1 MPSSVGGQ
9 WTDFRE
15 PSLSARF
22 PSSSW
27 LSIESPSTL
36 WTEIRWAAKHRV
48 RDDAGLSLLSWD
60 GTRWACTAYAVLTHD
75 SQRGQCATGRAVLNR
90 LSTATGGPMS
100 RGLDTQP
107 SATTID
113 LEDVI
118 RLFDS
123 ILKGYPVG
131 SLLLWVRP
139 APEQTIRLGALKIPA
154 PNTDRAFWVVD
165 GQQRITSL
173 ANALDEDGASDPRFA
188 LAYDLRI
195 EKFVPRPATDDS
207 KVIPLPVVFDL
218 QRVLRWFAD
227 HPEVA
232 DYLDRATAVT
242 KTLRQFKI
250 PAYQVRQGDVRTLTD
265 IFDRMNNYGKRL
277 SRAEI
282 FSALFAG
289 DEGAKDDRLTIE
301 RIADDINTDL
311 GFGLIDND
319 TVLRA
324 ILARRGP
331 DVAREIRIEFDD
343 QERRGPIEFPGEDR
357 DTAYQAG
364 EDALRRAV
372 QFLQSKGGVPHLS
385 MLAYRYLL
393 IVLSRLFAH
402 HPELDDRNLQL
413 LRRWYWR
420 AAVVGPGFFKGHIL
434 GATSSL
440 CSKIKPN
447 DLLSS
452 IQGLLEAVDQKD
464 APIPSLN
471 RFRTN
476 EASTKITLCAW
487 WHLEPRSP
495 RSGQLYD
502 RAQLSELLNGRTTAA
517 DAVRYIVS
525 RRQVPK
531 TYRLWAANRILIP
544 TEDEPVDEIASLLVQ
559 RPLELAEESWASVL
573 RSHGM
578 DHEMTALLADGK
590 VVDFLEAR
598 QAMLRDDLRRFL
610 QRMCEWG
617 FEDTPSLSELVVEDL
632 DGEDLDIEGDDET
645 R

>member
-1 MPSSVGGQ
+1 VWSVHYGRDGPGG
-9 WTDFRE
+9 
-15 PSLSARF
+15 
-22 PSSSW
+22 
-27 LSIESPSTL
+27 LSI
-36 WTEIRWAAKHRV
+36 AM
-48 RDDAGLSLLSWD
+48 
-60 GTRWACTAYAVLTHD
+60 
-75 SQRGQCATGRAVLNR
+75 
-90 LSTATGGPMS
+90 GGPMS

-113 LEDVI
+113 LEDLVKLAWDGYVRVPHFQRDFRWNREDVI

-139 APEQTIRLGALKIPA
+139 APEQTVRLGALKISA

-173 ANALDEDGASDPRFA
+173 ANALHEAGAADPRFA
-188 LAYDLRI
+188 LAYDLRT
-195 EKFVPRPATDDS
+195 EKFVPRPAMDDPR
-207 KVIPLPVVFDL
+207 VIPLPVVFDL

-250 PAYQVRQGDVRTLTD
+250 PAYQVRQGDVRVLTD

-289 DEGAKDDRLTIE
+289 DEGAKDDRLSIE
-301 RIADDINTDL
+301 RIAHDIDADL

-324 ILARRGP
+324 ILARRGQ

-372 QFLQSKGGVPHLS
+372 HFLQSRVGVPHLS

-402 HPELDDRNLQL
+402 HPEPDDRSLHL

-440 CSKIKPN
+440 SSKVRPN
-447 DLLSS
+447 DLSGS

-464 APIPSLN
+464 APIPSLD

-487 WHLEPRSP
+487 WDLEPRSP
-495 RSGQLYD
+495 RTGQPYE
-502 RAQLSELLNGRTTAA
+502 RAQLSELLNGHTTAA
-517 DAVRYIVS
+517 DAVRYIIS

-531 TYRLWAANRILIP
+531 PYRLWAANRILIP
-544 TEDEPVDEIASLLVQ
+544 TEEEPVDEIAGLLMQ
-559 RPLELAEESWASVL
+559 PPLELTDECWTAVL

-578 DHEMTALLADGK
+578 SLDMTVPLADGK
-590 VVDFLEAR
+590 VVEFLEAR

-632 DGEDLDIEGDDET
+632 DEDSDVEGDNGA

>member
-48 RDDAGLSLLSWD
+48 RDDAGLSLLSWA

-113 LEDVI
+113 LEDLVTLAWDGYVRVPHFQRDFRWNREDVI

-154 PNTDRAFWVVD
+154 PNTDRAFWVV
-165 GQQRITSL
+165 
-173 ANALDEDGASDPRFA
+173 
-188 LAYDLRI
+188 
-195 EKFVPRPATDDS
+195 
-207 KVIPLPVVFDL
+207 DL

>member
-1 MPSSVGGQ
+1 MGRLCPSTALSAGLPMEPRGRDPALRQHPEGLSSRQPPPLGEASPGADDPVGRLEDPRTQYRPRVLGRRRAATHHEPCECARRGRRERSSV
-9 WTDFRE
+9 R
-15 PSLSARF
+15 P
-22 PSSSW
+22 
-27 LSIESPSTL
+27 
-36 WTEIRWAAKHRV
+36 RV
-48 RDDAGLSLLSWD
+48 RPSY
-60 GTRWACTAYAVLTHD
+60 REI
-75 SQRGQCATGRAVLNR
+75 CAASCHGR
-90 LSTATGGPMS
+90 
-100 RGLDTQP
+100 
-107 SATTID
+107 
-113 LEDVI
+113 
-118 RLFDS
+118 
-123 ILKGYPVG
+123 LKGDPT
-131 SLLLWVRP
+131 P
-139 APEQTIRLGALKIPA
+139 CRL
-154 PNTDRAFWVVD
+154 
-165 GQQRITSL
+165 
-173 ANALDEDGASDPRFA
+173 
-188 LAYDLRI
+188 
-195 EKFVPRPATDDS
+195 RPATC
-207 KVIPLPVVFDL
+207 
-218 QRVLRWFAD
+218 
-227 HPEVA
+227 PEVA